1 MNIQFIAK
9 DQDIKVIEANVRASR
24 SFPFVSKALDVNLI
38 ELATKV
44 DKCAVGCLSGFVWGW
59 IGRRPEAQE
68 VVGVQI
74 PVSPMRFRKA
84 VISDISRMHTAW
96 PRE

>member
-44 DKCAVGCLSGFVWGW
+44 QNAPSVAKVVLYGGLGG
-59 IGRRPEAQE
+59 GRKLNR
-68 VVGVQI
+68 
-74 PVSPMRFRKA
+74 RLDTYR
-84 VISDISRMHTAW
+84 SDQ
-96 PRE
+96 